1 MPPKKKV
8 AKTDEIPTKT
18 ETITEKVENTE
29 VPEENL
35 SIQKPKK
42 PKRELT
48 QKQKDNFAKLQLA
61 NKERYEAKR
70 KLKEQET
77 NNKIQEVEV
86 KQEEKKEI
94 KNYNKSF
101 GLKNDKPPPKQE
113 VAEEEEEEEEQEVI
127 VKKKPVKKKKKQKI
141 IIEEDSSSD
150 SENEIIIRRSRGRKK
165 SKPIDIPQEQP
176 EPIDITPIEETK
188 KEEPIELTKKY
199 TAQQILKG
207 LGL

>member
-8 AKTDEIPTKT
+8 AKTDEIPTET
-18 ETITEKVENTE
+18 EETLKQQPSNEEVEN
-29 VPEENL
+29 
-35 SIQKPKK
+35 IQKPKK
-42 PKRELT
+42 PKRVMT
-48 QKQKDNFAKLQLA
+48 DKQKENFAKLQLA

-70 KLKEQET
+70 KAKEDT

-94 KNYNKSF
+94 KSK
-101 GLKNDKPPPKQE
+101 PPKQE
-113 VAEEEEEEEEQEVI
+113 VAEEEEEEEEVI

-176 EPIDITPIEETK
+176 TPEPIDITPIEETK

>member
-8 AKTDEIPTKT
+8 AKTEELPT
-18 ETITEKVENTE
+18 ETEETLKQEPSNEEVEN
-29 VPEENL
+29 
-35 SIQKPKK
+35 IQKPKK
-42 PKRELT
+42 PKRKMTE
-48 QKQKDNFAKLQLA
+48 KQQENFAKLQLA

-113 VAEEEEEEEEQEVI
+113 VAEEVEEVEEEEQEVI

>member
-8 AKTDEIPTKT
+8 AKTEEIPT
-18 ETITEKVENTE
+18 ETDETLKQEPSNEEVEN
-29 VPEENL
+29 
-35 SIQKPKK
+35 IQKPKK
-42 PKRELT
+42 PKRVMTE
-48 QKQKDNFAKLQLA
+48 KQKENFAKLQEA
-61 NKERYEAKR
+61 NKLRYEAKR
-70 KLKEQET
+70 KAKEQET

-101 GLKNDKPPPKQE
+101 GLKNDKPPAKQE
-113 VAEEEEEEEEQEVI
+113 VAEEVEEEEEVI
-127 VKKKPVKKKKKQKI
+127 IKKKPVKKKKKQKI

-176 EPIDITPIEETK
+176 TPEPIDITPIEETK

>member
-8 AKTDEIPTKT
+8 AKTEELPTET

-29 VPEENL
+29 VPNEEVEN
-35 SIQKPKK
+35 IQKPKK
-42 PKRELT
+42 PKRKMTE
-48 QKQKDNFAKLQLA
+48 KQQENFAKLQLA

-94 KNYNKSF
+94 KSK
-101 GLKNDKPPPKQE
+101 PPKQE
-113 VAEEEEEEEEQEVI
+113 VVEEEEEEQEVI

-165 SKPIDIPQEQP
+165 SKPINIPQEQP
-176 EPIDITPIEETK
+176 EPEPMIDITPVEETK
-188 KEEPIELTKKY
+188 KEEEPCLTKKY